1 MTTNN
6 TNATT
11 TTKFPKH
18 VPDLKEGQNVRVLS
32 PALGMRVPTADE
44 RDAWYEKFNADCK
57 AGIRPMV
64 DGFGDVFRAPCSID
78 KEFGPGKSLT
88 VVQAEAFPRSVGINT
103 NPSEK
108 HCVVLDSDT
117 NEKWIMARRFLETA
131 A

>member
-18 VPDLKEGQNVRVLS
+18 VPDLKEGQNVRVLA
-32 PALGMRVPTADE
+32 PVYGHRLPTVEE
-44 RDAWYEKFNADCK
+44 RDAWYQKFNASFKTDASSVC
-57 AGIRPMV
+57 
-64 DGFGDVFRAPCSID
+64 DGFGDLHREPSSVD

-108 HCVVLDSDT
+108 HCVVLDSGT
-117 NEKWIMARRFLETA
+117 NEKWIMARRFLEIA